1 MQVLLQTGVVAMFK
15 PLIDSCPS
23 VIPVDYDQN
32 YAAYRTLVAVA
43 DCDVTQRGLFVGCE
57 FALATNNRARPISE
71 WFHEFSFSIIIQSHD
86 GADLPFVTQDRER
99 ARPYIPKEQRDLIM
113 PIVLGSLAALLR
125 RVKPMMIFR
134 VTNKPV
140 PVRKALIKHDRVTDF
155 LFENGY
161 SVLESGN
168 DAFGRPFWLMAKSRN

>member
-1 MQVLLQTGVVAMFK
+1 MQSGVVAMFK

-23 VIPVDYDQN
+23 SIPVDYDEN
-32 YAAYRTLVAVA
+32 AAAYRTLVAVA
-43 DCDVTQRGLFVGCE
+43 ECDVTQRSLFVGCE
-57 FALATNNRARPISE
+57 LALATNNRARPSSE

-99 ARPYIPKEQRDLIM
+99 ARPYIPTEQLDLIM

-125 RVKPMMIFR
+125 RVQPMMIFR
-134 VTNKPV
+134 VTKKPV
-140 PVRKALIKHDRVTDF
+140 IVRKAMIKHDLVTGF

-161 SVLESGN
+161 SVLESGS
-168 DAFGRPFWLMAKSRN
+168 DAFGRPFWLMAKE

>member
-1 MQVLLQTGVVAMFK
+1 LAVRLKAGVMAMFK

-23 VIPVDYDQN
+23 VIPVDYDEGS
-32 YAAYRTLVAVA
+32 AAYRTLVAVA
-43 DCDVTQRGLFVGCE
+43 ECDVTQRGLFVGCE
-57 FALATNNRARPISE
+57 LALATNNRARPTSE

-99 ARPYIPKEQRDLIM
+99 ARPYILRDQLDLIM

-134 VTNKPV
+134 VTKKPI
-140 PVRKALIKHDRVTDF
+140 PVRKAMIKHDLVTDF

-161 SVLESGN
+161 SVLESGS
-168 DAFGRPFWLMAKSRN
+168 DAFWRPFWLMVKE